1 MLFLIGADFGY
12 CLCWYVMSVCC
23 FGFVCVA
30 DLIVLVVLLVLGLLN
45 RFWFVVCFLL

>member
-1 MLFLIGADFGY
+1 MALRRLFGVVFDCADLSY

-30 DLIVLVVLLVLGLLN
+30 DLMVLVVLFVLG
-45 RFWFVVCFLL
+45 FA